1 MAKTEVVND
10 GHDDKFE
17 ELLERIGDEEFLIEK
32 IVEKVIAPT
41 QCLRLGMQQPAIAFA
56 LTYASGIPPDLFIIC
71 SLSRSKM
78 ARGNFPGQ

>member
-32 IVEKVIAPT
+32 IVEEVIAPT
-41 QCLRLGMQQPAIAFA
+41 QC
-56 LTYASGIPPDLFIIC
+56 
-71 SLSRSKM
+71 
-78 ARGNFPGQ
+78 